1 MIFKGKIAAWWYA
14 VTALINGVA
23 FAALI
28 YQIQTN
34 NLSVIFIGNFLL
46 FLLLDLYFVPV
57 FFKNEVTVNKKTV
70 IVKFGL
76 LTKEVPIQGISC
88 VKKMKSYSASFAA
101 SFDRVGIESRSMTAV
116 FVSLQDN
123 EAFIR
128 ELMRKNRK
136 IKYLM

>member
-57 FFKNEVTVNKKTV
+57 FFKNEVTVNKKMV